1 MISCWRWL
9 IQPERIS
16 KKSCQGLRMKF
27 MIPLI
32 PGTGPIGCEAEL
44 ADRLRSADAGL
55 SKSNGIGYL
64 QVG

>member
-1 MISCWRWL
+1 
-9 IQPERIS
+9 
-16 KKSCQGLRMKF
+16 